1 MSVEFNKLR
10 YFYDYYKFHVL
21 AIILL
26 LYFVINIT
34 HGLLFRKDIILNIG
48 LVNVNLSD
56 QVSLVIS
63 DNFITTLTI
72 DDAKVQLYD
81 NLYIKNN
88 PTQEEYEITYASHL
102 KLLATINA
110 QQLDIVIMDDSSL
123 NYFSE
128 NDFLYSLD
136 ELSSNSS
143 LQNHLLTIDDT
154 SSVIEI
160 TNSPLMSKFN
170 FNGNLYLGIIKN
182 CSNKDTVLTF
192 LNYLYP

>member
-56 QVSLVIS
+56 QASLVIS

-88 PTQEEYEITYASHL
+88 TTQEEY
-102 KLLATINA
+102 
-110 QQLDIVIMDDSSL
+110 
-123 NYFSE
+123 
-128 NDFLYSLD
+128 
-136 ELSSNSS
+136 
-143 LQNHLLTIDDT
+143 
-154 SSVIEI
+154 
-160 TNSPLMSKFN
+160 
-170 FNGNLYLGIIKN
+170 
-182 CSNKDTVLTF
+182 
-192 LNYLYP
+192 